1 MNKKSKEKDFEA
13 EIKKFLKNQASVSDF
28 NNKYIE
34 EKINNFIG
42 EITNIRDDSNGIN
55 ISEKEKE
62 NIINSYKDV
71 INANYDWS
79 GEEKQR
85 LKEQDNEFIDENDD
99 DNIDIEE
106 LDIKNSGNI
115 FINKK
120 KERAQ
125 ESHSY
130 SFNFGNDDD
139 KSFFNGNYENDKKNK
154 RKKVDENLLSLHKN
168 KKNGIFFNN
177 YNNCECVINKN
188 EEIDMINQNIFKIKG
203 DANICPNTNSIQSD
217 SWLFTYNKLILE
229 KHQMMEWI
237 IFFKTLIEE
246 QDLSEF
252 LITHNGESTYMFLKL
267 NITCRKYEK
276 SNMDLYK
283 YKNVT
288 PRLDACK
295 DYKFL
300 LDYCNNKDHYY
311 TNIKD
316 VEEEIM
322 NEEKFVYIEDNEDN
336 EEYFIN
342 PAYES
347 FEENNNNV
355 INTDDND
362 ESSENSFKRNYFWVC
377 GPFIFDK
384 QQILANIFKDNGY
397 FKTFDDDWSNYKN
410 QKYVYAKLPS
420 NFDEEYNEYID
431 KWSNDETLVGVV
443 NLEYDVF
450 CVVCDYEL
458 SRYCEEHP
466 ILKEAWE
473 KKFQI
478 IRIDKIEDI
487 EIIKNM
493 FKD

>member
-13 EIKKFLKNQASVSDF
+13 EIKKFLKNQASFSDI

-42 EITNIRDDSNGIN
+42 EIMNIRDDSNGIN

-71 INANYDWS
+71 INTNYDWS

-99 DNIDIEE
+99 NNIDIEE

-130 SFNFGNDDD
+130 PFNFGNDDD
-139 KSFFNGNYENDKKNK
+139 KSFFNGNYENNKKNK

-177 YNNCECVINKN
+177 YNNCECAINKN
-188 EEIDMINQNIFKIKG
+188 EENDMINQNIFKIKG

-217 SWLFTYNKLILE
+217 SWLFTYNKLILK

-237 IFFKTLIEE
+237 FFFKTLIEE

-276 SNMDLYK
+276 SNMDLYNF
-283 YKNVT
+283 KNVT

-300 LDYCNNKDHYY
+300 LDYCDNKDNYY

-316 VEEEIM
+316 VKEEIM
-322 NEEKFVYIEDNEDN
+322 NEEKFVYIEDNEDI

-342 PAYES
+342 PTDES

-384 QQILANIFKDNGY
+384 QQILANILKDNGY

>member
-1 MNKKSKEKDFEA
+1 M
-13 EIKKFLKNQASVSDF
+13 
-28 NNKYIE
+28 
-34 EKINNFIG
+34 
-42 EITNIRDDSNGIN
+42 
-55 ISEKEKE
+55 
-62 NIINSYKDV
+62 
-71 INANYDWS
+71 
-79 GEEKQR
+79 
-85 LKEQDNEFIDENDD
+85 
-99 DNIDIEE
+99 
-106 LDIKNSGNI
+106 
-115 FINKK
+115 
-120 KERAQ
+120 
-125 ESHSY
+125 
-130 SFNFGNDDD
+130 
-139 KSFFNGNYENDKKNK
+139 
-154 RKKVDENLLSLHKN
+154 
-168 KKNGIFFNN
+168 
-177 YNNCECVINKN
+177 
-188 EEIDMINQNIFKIKG
+188 
-203 DANICPNTNSIQSD
+203 
-217 SWLFTYNKLILE
+217 
-229 KHQMMEWI
+229 
-237 IFFKTLIEE
+237 
-246 QDLSEF
+246 
-252 LITHNGESTYMFLKL
+252 
-267 NITCRKYEK
+267 
-276 SNMDLYK
+276 
-283 YKNVT
+283 
-288 PRLDACK
+288 
-295 DYKFL
+295 
-300 LDYCNNKDHYY
+300 DYCDNKDNYY